1 MTERPLSEAE
11 LDAQL
16 DAIEGLLGP
25 YPAALLALQQ
35 IRAERAGTIA
45 WRGLAWLTEV
55 LGGSP

>member
-1 MTERPLSEAE
+1 MSAPQSEAE

-35 IRAERAGTIA
+35 VRAERNGTIA
-45 WRGLAWLTEV
+45 WRGLAWVTEA
-55 LGGSP
+55 LGDSP